1 MVIYRYWP
9 FLSMLQ
15 TGYQRLTS
23 FFSKWELWY
32 HALVMPILFPV
43 GLYYLIGPGFLSDW
57 RVFVAGLLIG
67 SLNYGLSVFVL
78 TLLVRQII
86 AWFPDVKQTVAR
98 TLVMLGLVLI
108 LTALITTAALF
119 QFSLIPWFGTRF
131 DWPTIR
137 ALFLL
142 DVVFDIFLCI
152 TLNAFYAYRQWSN
165 DQTENE
171 QLRQATYQNQLD
183 ALKMQINPHFLFN
196 SLTSLSSLIGENRQ
210 QASQF
215 VDELSKVYRYLLQAN
230 HHELVLLQQEL
241 DFIRSYGNLLQTRY
255 GASLQISYQIDSNY
269 LDASLPALTLQALI
283 DNAMKHN
290 SMAASH
296 PLRIHIQTTPEGKLL
311 VQNNLQ
317 PKTNKIEQIQARL
330 TNLVNRYRS
339 LGHGDLMIE
348 ETSTHFGVLI
358 PLVTHSVGAI
368 G

>member
-1 MVIYRYWP
+1 
-9 FLSMLQ
+9 MLQ
-15 TGYQRLTS
+15 TGYQRLTT

-32 HALVMPILFPV
+32 HALVMPIIFPI
-43 GLYYLIGPGFLSDW
+43 GLYYLIGPVFLSDW

-67 SLNYGLSVFVL
+67 IINYAWAVVVL

-86 AWFPDVKQTVAR
+86 ARFPDVKQTVAR
-98 TLVMLGLVLI
+98 TLVMLGLILI
-108 LTALITTAALF
+108 LTVLITTAVLF
-119 QFSLIPWFGTRF
+119 QFSLIPWFGTQF
-131 DWPTIR
+131 NWPTIH

-142 DVVFDIFLCI
+142 DVIFDVFLCI

-230 HHELVLLQQEL
+230 HHELVPLQQEL
-241 DFIRSYGNLLQTRY
+241 DFITSYGHLLQTRY
-255 GASLQISYQIDSNY
+255 GASLQISYQIDGNY

-290 SMAASH
+290 SMAINH
-296 PLRIHIQTTPEGKLL
+296 PLIIRIQTMPEGKLL
-311 VQNNLQ
+311 VQNSLHR
-317 PKTNKIEQIQARL
+317 KTNKVEQIQARL

-339 LGHGDLMIE
+339 LGNGDLEIE
-348 ETSTHFGVLI
+348 ETSTHFGVRI
-358 PLVTHSVGAI
+358 PLLAHSVQATY
-368 G
+368 

>member
-1 MVIYRYWP
+1 M
-9 FLSMLQ
+9 
-15 TGYQRLTS
+15 
-23 FFSKWELWY
+23 
-32 HALVMPILFPV
+32 MPIIFPI
-43 GLYYLIGPGFLSDW
+43 GLYYLIGPVFLSDW
-57 RVFVAGLLIG
+57 RVFVIGVLIG
-67 SLNYGLSVFVL
+67 SINYAWAVVVL

-86 AWFPDVKQTVAR
+86 ARFPNVKQTVAR

-108 LTALITTAALF
+108 LAVFITTSILF
-119 QFSLIPWFGTRF
+119 QFSRIPWFGTQF

-142 DVVFDIFLCI
+142 DVIFDVFLCI
-152 TLNAFYAYRQWSN
+152 TLNAFYAYRQWAN

-230 HHELVLLQQEL
+230 HHELVPLQQEL
-241 DFIRSYGNLLQTRY
+241 DFIASYAHLLQTRY
-255 GASLQISYQIDSNY
+255 GASLQIACQIDDDY
-269 LDASLPALTLQALI
+269 LDSSLPALTLQTLI

-290 SMAASH
+290 SMAINN
-296 PLRIHIQTTPEGKLL
+296 PLIIHIQTISDGKLL
-311 VQNNLQ
+311 VQNNVQ
-317 PKTNKIEQIQARL
+317 RKINKVEQIQARL

-339 LGHGDLMIE
+339 LGNGDLEIE
-348 ETSTHFGVLI
+348 ETNAYFGVRI
-358 PLVTHSVGAI
+358 PLVAHSVQTMY
-368 G
+368 